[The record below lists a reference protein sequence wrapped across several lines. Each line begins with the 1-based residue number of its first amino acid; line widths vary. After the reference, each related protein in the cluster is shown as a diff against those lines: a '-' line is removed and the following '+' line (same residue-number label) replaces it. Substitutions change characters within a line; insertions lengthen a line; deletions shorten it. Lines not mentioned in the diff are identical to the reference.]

1 LKRILIV
8 ILIVCICQPAL
19 LAQSQFSLASDASIL
34 RNLSPHQK
42 FWSFGQTIQGMM
54 HFTPKETGYLWVGY
68 YSPGKFSNGFTAT
81 AKSSSVSPQQINYVV
96 HGTWRPRH
104 ISIGWRHYYKGAF
117 NNENGLNIYSI
128 AGFGILVS
136 KVENTFNVQVDTAN
150 YIRPA
155 MPAEGTSSFRRLTF
169 DVGLGAEYAVGFDIY
184 LYSDVRT
191 WISASDAAPS
201 LYFHDTQKVPMPLI
215 INFGVRLLFGSPI
228 D

>member
-1 LKRILIV
+1 LKRILII
-8 ILIVCICQPAL
+8 ILTGIICQPAVF
-19 LAQSQFSLASDASIL
+19 AQMQFSLASDASVL

-54 HFTPKETGYLWVGY
+54 HVTPKETGYLWVDY

-96 HGTWRPRH
+96 HGTWRPRQ

-128 AGFGILVS
+128 AGFGLLVS
-136 KVENTFNVQVDTAN
+136 KVENIYNVPVDTSN
-150 YIRPA
+150 YNRPS
-155 MPAEGTSSFRRLTF
+155 MPVEGNGSFRRLTF

-201 LYFHDTQKVPMPLI
+201 PYFHDASKVPMPVI
-215 INFGVRLLFGSPI
+215 FNFGVRLLFGSPI